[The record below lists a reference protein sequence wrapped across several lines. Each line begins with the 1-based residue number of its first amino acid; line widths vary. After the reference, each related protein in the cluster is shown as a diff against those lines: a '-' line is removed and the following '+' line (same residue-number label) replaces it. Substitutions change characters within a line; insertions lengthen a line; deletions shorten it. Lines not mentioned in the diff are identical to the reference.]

1 MATVIP
7 LGSNEDI
14 SLVRSRIQL
23 APEKT
28 ILIVTP
34 DDNGGLRDQVKL
46 RLLRR
51 YSESLAVRIGVV
63 TQDSETANLARSV
76 GLRVFKTVAA
86 GESAHWKQP
95 IFNPGFKRQFRPQDI
110 IKRVGHPR
118 GLVQTRRRSGI
129 ILTIISTLVA
139 TILILAGFGAIGAVI
154 WIPEA
159 QVTLIPATEPVA
171 QEITVRAVT
180 KDTNSNIQTA
190 TVSENT
196 GPQVPA
202 RYLEASVQRT
212 AQAPT
217 TARKDV
223 PDAPAKGRATF
234 INRFATDIMVPS
246 GTLIRTSSGSRI
258 RFRTLHDVVLPATVG
273 ATDDVDIEA
282 IDPGPA
288 GNLPS
293 YAINSVDGSLAS
305 AINVVNKSSTQ
316 GGSVTSVGVVTE
328 DSRVQLREFLLKV
341 LQNEAM
347 SRLRGELKPDEF
359 LDPAAINVLI
369 MSERYGQGALDQ
381 SATLNLTL
389 NLLAKGYAVSD
400 NDLKQIAQSELS
412 SVLRENFYIVPE
424 SVQVERLHVQTVPT
438 DTVLLINLKASGI
451 QRAKID
457 PTLVQSDLVGVPL
470 EDVKHLLDTSLH
482 LQRHAVIETKPDWSW
497 WSRMPLLPFR
507 IHVQVSEE

>member
-1 MATVIP
+1 MATVIS
-7 LGSNEDI
+7 LSSNEDI

-28 ILIVTP
+28 VLVVAP
-34 DDNGGLRDQVKL
+34 DDQGGLRDQVKL

-63 TQDSETANLARSV
+63 TNDPETATLARSV
-76 GLRVFKTVAA
+76 GLSVFKTVAA
-86 GESAHWKQP
+86 GESAHWKQQ
-95 IFNPGFKRQFRPQDI
+95 IFNPGFKRRFRPQDI
-110 IKRVGHPR
+110 VKRVGHHR
-118 GLVQTRRRSGI
+118 GLARTRRRSGI
-129 ILTIISTLVA
+129 ILTIFSTLVG
-139 TILILAGFGAIGAVI
+139 TILVLAGFGAIGAI
-154 WIPEA
+154 LWIPEA
-159 QVTLIPATEPVA
+159 QVTLVPATEPVE
-171 QEITVRAVT
+171 QEFTVRAVA
-180 KDTNSNIQTA
+180 KSEIGNIQTA
-190 TVSENT
+190 TVSEDT

-202 RYLEASVQRT
+202 RYLEESVQRT

-223 PDAPAKGRATF
+223 PDAPAKGRVTF
-234 INRFATDIMVPS
+234 INKFATEVTVPS
-246 GTLIRTSSGSRI
+246 GSLVRTSSGSRI
-258 RFRTLHDVVLPATVG
+258 RFRTLHDVVLPATIG

-288 GNLPS
+288 GNLPA
-293 YAINSVDGSLAS
+293 YAVNSVDGSLAS
-305 AINVVNKSSTQ
+305 AINVVNKIPTQ
-316 GGSVTSVGVVTE
+316 GGNVTSVGVVTE

-381 SATLNLTL
+381 SDTLNLTL

-400 NDLKQIAQSELS
+400 DDLKQVAEKQLS
-412 SVLRENFYIVPE
+412 SVLEENFYIVPE
-424 SVQVERLHVQTVPT
+424 SVQVERLRVQTLPT

-451 QRAKID
+451 QRAKVD
-457 PTLVQSDLVGVPL
+457 PTIVRSSLVGIPL
-470 EDVKHLLDTSLH
+470 EAVQHLLETNIPLK
-482 LQRHAVIETKPDWSW
+482 RPPVIQTKPDWSW
-497 WSRMPLLPFR
+497 WSRMPLSPFR
-507 IHVQVSEE
+507 IDVQVSEE